1 MITNNNELAKFL
13 HRIKH
18 ATELAIDTEF
28 KWVSTYYPQLCLL
41 QIATKNVAECIDILA
56 IEDLQPL
63 FDKLYQPD
71 VLWIAHAARN
81 DIEVL
86 YRYSKQL
93 PTQVFD
99 TQIAPDLLKDLRPED
114 SHFGGQISYQALTE
128 ILQGVILDKAYTRLD
143 WTTRPLPEKAVEYA
157 LDDVR
162 YLIKNYAQ
170 LKTLLENEQKL
181 NWLMEEGHAL
191 LNIKLYEP
199 NIFQVWH
206 RLKGLSRLPKQKHT
220 LAVQLSAWRERKA
233 IDQNKPRRWVMTDDY
248 LIDVAMGK
256 QQLSDDKQQKFE
268 DFLADNP
275 HKIAFDI
282 PQYTPVTAKEKEQ
295 KLILQKLI
303 QAKATQYNLTTEVI
317 ANSKTLLRYIRG
329 DLSVNFLSGW
339 RYHTIF
345 KKELEKCKTV

>member
-1 MITNNNELAKFL
+1 MITNNNELAEFL
-13 HRIKH
+13 HRINN

-28 KWVSTYYPQLCLL
+28 KWVNTYYPQLCLL
-41 QIATKNVAECIDILA
+41 QIATENVAECIDILA

-99 TQIAPDLLKDLRPED
+99 TQIAPDLLKNLRPED

-128 ILQGVILDKAYTRLD
+128 ILQGVVLDKAYTRLD
-143 WTTRPLPEKAVEYA
+143 WTMRPLPEKAVEYA
-157 LDDVR
+157 LDDVI
-162 YLIKNYAQ
+162 YLIKNYAH
-170 LKTLLENEQKL
+170 LKTLLKNEQKL
-181 NWLMEEGHAL
+181 DWLMEEGQSL
-191 LNIKLYEP
+191 LNAKLYETD
-199 NIFQVWH
+199 IFQVWH

-220 LAVQLSAWRERKA
+220 LAVQLSAWREHQA
-233 IDQNKPRRWVMTDDY
+233 IDKNKPRRWIMTDNY

-256 QQLSDDKQQKFE
+256 QQLSDNKQQKFA
-268 DFLADNP
+268 DFLTLNP
-275 HKIAFDI
+275 HKIAFEI
-282 PQYTPVTAKEKEQ
+282 PQHAPATAQEKAQ

-303 QAKATQYNLTTEVI
+303 QEKATQYNLTTEVI
-317 ANSKTLLRYIRG
+317 ASGKTLLNYIRG
-329 DLSVNFLSGW
+329 DQSVNFLSGW
-339 RYHTIF
+339 RYHLL